1 MTNDVRKGVFFVLL
15 LSLIFV
21 AYTYMVKPVNAD
33 IVEQRQMAQL
43 RLEKLAQ
50 LGQLAESKNA
60 TFAAK
65 YLNEQI
71 EILGTA
77 ITFFKSKLPDKS
89 KVHEVL
95 EQVVIIAQK
104 QGLKPKTI
112 RTLKKKSHDGIY
124 IEQSLK
130 MGLEGDFDAFYSFLL
145 ELEKLPRIIKIRE
158 LKLTRAKQNAPNKQ
172 DGQVAADL
180 IVSIFFQSS

>member
-1 MTNDVRKGVFFVLL
+1 MNNDVKKGVFFVLL
-15 LSLIFV
+15 LMLIFV

-33 IVEQRQMAQL
+33 IVEQKQKAQF
-43 RLEKLAQ
+43 RLEKLAR
-50 LGQLAESKNA
+50 LGQLAESKDA

-65 YLNEQI
+65 YLSEQI

-77 ITFFKSKLPDKS
+77 ITFFESKLPPKS

-95 EQVVIIAQK
+95 EQVVLIAQK

-112 RTLKKKSHDGIY
+112 RTLKKKSHNRGY

-158 LKLTRAKQNAPNKQ
+158 LKIKRAKQNTSDKQ
-172 DGQVAADL
+172 DGLIAADL
-180 IVSIFFQSS
+180 IVSIFFQGS